1 MSDDEAE
8 YGCRHPCATPRKLL
22 RPASVCQSLH
32 HSLPSLGLVSDQA
45 KPDKPPPV
53 RLSWWFLGGLV
64 LVLLVASGLVIP
76 RLIHRDHDPCQR
88 VLPYAAAMGLRLSD
102 AEDVISCASYP
113 SFPDSS
119 AKVVVRTESPAT
131 RNALLE
137 RSEVSEDLERNLVSL
152 NDGPF
157 HEEVRRPNLE
167 RSEQVYTANRRGGDV
182 LTITYEERKESG
194 LLLTVW
200 AMET

>member
-1 MSDDEAE
+1 M
-8 YGCRHPCATPRKLL
+8 
-22 RPASVCQSLH
+22 
-32 HSLPSLGLVSDQA
+32 SDQA

-53 RLSWWFLGGLV
+53 RLRWWFLGWVV
-64 LVLLVASGLVIP
+64 LVLLIASGFVVP
-76 RLIHRDHDPCQR
+76 QLIHRDPCHR
-88 VLPYAAAMGLRLSD
+88 VLPYAAAMGLRLSE
-102 AEDVISCASYP
+102 AEHVVSCASYP

-137 RSEVSEDLERNLVSL
+137 RSEVSEDLERNMVSI

-167 RSEQVYTANRRGGDV
+167 RSEQVYIANRRNGDV